1 MGGRRRLLQCRPRAL
16 GPAFARTQ
24 ASGSHES
31 PVKPI
36 GGGLQRGAAAVD
48 RFEAFRGVAVVGRHF
63 FAPRALLAAGNRS
76 PAGRPGFSLCFGLNA
91 KNRTNQVC
99 EEFSLF

>member
-16 GPAFARTQ
+16 GPAFACTQ

-36 GGGLQRGAAAVD
+36 GGGLERGAAAVD
-48 RFEAFRGVAVVGRHF
+48 RFEAFCCVAVVGRHL
-63 FAPRALLAAGNRS
+63 FAPRALIGAGHRH
-76 PAGRPGFSLCFGLNA
+76 PAGASGFPVA
-91 KNRTNQVC
+91 PY
-99 EEFSLF
+99 